1 MKGKAPF
8 FTSSNPNYIMSHLFL
23 NICFFIRKLF
33 ILPSSFPIIIHFEA
47 SLWSPFSHELELTDR
62 YWLFPAIPG
71 IYCHPLVAIDP
82 CYSTST
88 IHTYSVHIPLSS
100 LQFLFLCFY
109 PLFCHSIPSVQ
120 FFCVFPFNAH
130 IFQWSIRVSWH
141 YVFITHIL
149 SPSEIII
156 VYMWL
161 SWETSC

>member
-1 MKGKAPF
+1 MSIQCCLHHYCLMKGKAPF

-100 LQFLFLCFY
+100 LHFLF
-109 PLFCHSIPSVQ
+109 PLNGYWAPFQQQQHKWRRFNHYYISFCTNLNGSQQVII
-120 FFCVFPFNAH
+120 NL
-130 IFQWSIRVSWH
+130 
-141 YVFITHIL
+141 YLDIL
-149 SPSEIII
+149 
-156 VYMWL
+156 
-161 SWETSC
+161 